1 MIAKLGA
8 MAVAAI
14 LLAGCQEGGDRFK
27 APSTRP
33 TVVPDELSSADSWRL
48 PPGGVVRD
56 RRAAV
61 SIARAVWFS
70 TTGIDPSR
78 SSDEV
83 WQNGTTAKLEG
94 GVWVIKTKRGQGT
107 IGGGVQVL
115 VSKVDGRIL
124 GIYAWQ

>member
-14 LLAGCQEGGDRFK
+14 LLAGCQEGGGRTN
-27 APSTRP
+27 APSALSDGG
-33 TVVPDELSSADSWRL
+33 PDELSGAESWQL

-78 SSDEV
+78 SSDEI
-83 WQNGTTAKLEG
+83 WQEGTDTRLQG
-94 GVWVIKTKRGQGT
+94 DVWVIETKKEPDT

-115 VSKVDGRIL
+115 VSKIDGRIL
-124 GIYAWQ
+124 GMYAWQ